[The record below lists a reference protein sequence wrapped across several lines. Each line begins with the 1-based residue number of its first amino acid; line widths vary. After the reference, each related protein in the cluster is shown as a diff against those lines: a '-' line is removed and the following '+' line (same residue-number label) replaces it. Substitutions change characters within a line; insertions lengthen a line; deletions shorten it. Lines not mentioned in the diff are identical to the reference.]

1 MNKSED
7 KTMGFYN
14 KYILPKII
22 NAGCGTKPIRKQ
34 REKVLPLCKGIVLEI
49 GCGSGLN
56 FSFYEENNIDK
67 LYALEPDKEML
78 RQAESVVKEVNF
90 PITFLETGAEKIPLE
105 DDSIDTALLTYTLC
119 TIPDPLAALLEI
131 RRVLKKGGKLVFCE
145 HGMAPENNVK
155 KMQNFIN
162 SFWPIFVGGCNLNR
176 DIPSLIKDAGFLV
189 DNLETMYLPK
199 TPKWFGYNYWGS
211 AS

>member
-1 MNKSED
+1 
-7 KTMGFYN
+7 MGFYN

-67 LYALEPDKEML
+67 LYALEPNKEML
-78 RQAESVVKEVNF
+78 RQAESVVKEVSF

-119 TIPDPLAALLEI
+119 TISDPLAARLEI

-155 KMQNFIN
+155 KMQN
-162 SFWPIFVGGCNLNR
+162 L
-176 DIPSLIKDAGFLV
+176 SLIHI
-189 DNLETMYLPK
+189 
-199 TPKWFGYNYWGS
+199 
-211 AS
+211 

>member
-1 MNKSED
+1 
-7 KTMGFYN
+7 MGFYN

-155 KMQNFIN
+155 KLQNIIN

>member
-1 MNKSED
+1 
-7 KTMGFYN
+7 MGFYN

-162 SFWPIFVGGCNLNR
+162 SFFLFVGGCNLNR

>member
-1 MNKSED
+1 
-7 KTMGFYN
+7 MGFYN

-78 RQAESVVKEVNF
+78 RQAKSVVKEVNF

>member
-1 MNKSED
+1 
-7 KTMGFYN
+7 MGFYN

>member
-1 MNKSED
+1 
-7 KTMGFYN
+7 MGFYN

-78 RQAESVVKEVNF
+78 RQAESVVKEINF